1 MNKDRLQVQPI
12 DGEAMAEIELLA
24 KLILIASAADRC
36 CCLEAIDSALGAKG
50 LPDENLSIDLSD
62 ERLGA

>member
-1 MNKDRLQVQPI
+1 MHEDRLEVQPI

-36 CCLEAIDSALGAKG
+36 CQQSIDIALGGKGQG
-50 LPDENLSIDLSD
+50 LPDEK
-62 ERLGA
+62 LGA

>member
-1 MNKDRLQVQPI
+1 MNEDRLQVQPI

-36 CCLEAIDSALGAKG
+36 CQESIDIALGAKC
-50 LPDENLSIDLSD
+50 LPDEK
-62 ERLGA
+62 LGA

>member
-1 MNKDRLQVQPI
+1 MDEDRLQVQPI

-36 CCLEAIDSALGAKG
+36 CQQAIDVALGAKG
-50 LPDENLSIDLSD
+50 SSD
-62 ERLGA
+62 DKMVGA

>member
-1 MNKDRLQVQPI
+1 MSEDRLEVQPI

-36 CCLEAIDSALGAKG
+36 CQEVIDDALGAKG
-50 LPDENLSIDLSD
+50 RPDEK
-62 ERLGA
+62 LGA

>member
-1 MNKDRLQVQPI
+1 MNKDRLEVQPI

-36 CCLEAIDSALGAKG
+36 CQQTIDIALGAKG
-50 LPDENLSIDLSD
+50 MPDEVM
-62 ERLGA
+62 EA

>member
-1 MNKDRLQVQPI
+1 MHEDRLEVQPI

-36 CCLEAIDSALGAKG
+36 CQQAIDIALGAKS
-50 LPDENLSIDLSD
+50 LDDEKLQ
-62 ERLGA
+62 A

>member
-1 MNKDRLQVQPI
+1 MCEDRLEVQPL

-36 CCLEAIDSALGAKG
+36 CQDDIDDALGAKSR
-50 LPDENLSIDLSD
+50 PDEK
-62 ERLGA
+62 LGA